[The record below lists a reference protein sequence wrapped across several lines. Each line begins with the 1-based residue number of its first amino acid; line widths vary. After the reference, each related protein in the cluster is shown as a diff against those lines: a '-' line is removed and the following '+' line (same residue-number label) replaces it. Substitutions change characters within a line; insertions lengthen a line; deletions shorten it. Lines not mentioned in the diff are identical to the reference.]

1 MKCTLVCIYTAV
13 QCLFRNVG
21 RRGYAQSHSIPNMI
35 VYRTSKDT
43 VPTNFYFLLLAHD
56 IWSTG
61 QYVSREPSDCSDR
74 ECASCPSGKT
84 SMGDNQRASDCYLE
98 KITSTITT
106 TTTEQSYCDGLNS
119 PDGSTT
125 AATGVSCVCSIH
137 FDKFCTVF
145 YWGVVLFIF
154 KFILTSLTQ

>member
-1 MKCTLVCIYTAV
+1 MLFASTTKGFLCLAVIAGLANTAH
-13 QCLFRNVG
+13 
-21 RRGYAQSHSIPNMI
+21 AQ
-35 VYRTSKDT
+35 
-43 VPTNFYFLLLAHD
+43 
-56 IWSTG
+56 
-61 QYVSREPSDCSDR
+61 
-74 ECASCPSGKT
+74 
-84 SMGDNQRASDCYLE
+84 
-98 KITSTITT
+98 
-106 TTTEQSYCDGLNS
+106 QSYCDGLFS